1 MTYAF
6 NNQIEDLI
14 ALEMNLDYDS
24 IPIKTIMGYVKD
36 MNKKDD
42 YKIAH
47 PCVYGIRNL
56 HAYKMVP
63 DIISKPLEE
72 LRKLYLYKDSS
83 PYFDIENT
91 DHIKKIFYKQINDYC
106 RWGGGYK
113 LEGDINDYWDLFRQY
128 CYNISYK
135 DFVPINKVAKKFW
148 NDGHRYTQK
157 LTKKTQCPRYTDMKQ
172 RWFGFDF
179 IEGKVSEFG
188 ITFLKFTKPEYG
200 KYLIDNGFTQK
211 QLNKCNKKDLMKL
224 CRSF

>member
-1 MTYAF
+1 
-6 NNQIEDLI
+6 
-14 ALEMNLDYDS
+14 MNLDYDS

-56 HAYKMVP
+56 YAYTMVP

-91 DHIKKIFYKQINDYC
+91 EHIKKIFYKQINDYC

-135 DFVPINKVAKKFW
+135 DFVPINKVAKKVW
-148 NDGHRYTQK
+148 IDHTGLMKDGHRYTQK
-157 LTKKTQCPRYTDMKQ
+157 LTKKPQYTEYSTPMKPQ
-172 RWFGFDF
+172 WFWFDF
-179 IEGKVSEFG
+179 IEGKVIEFG
-188 ITFLKFTKPEYG
+188 QLMDFQKFTKPVYG